1 MIILVVALYLV
12 CILLINTW
20 CMIFTLAKK
29 GGTWINRGDLK
40 FFALCAFINCY
51 IILGIGTLF
60 KSINEKIN
68 KRKRNRRKRAA
79 IDKKEGD

>member
-1 MIILVVALYLV
+1 MIILITALCLV
-12 CILLINTW
+12 CVLLINTW
-20 CMIFTLAKK
+20 CMIFTLARK
-29 GGTWINRGDLK
+29 GGTWIDHEDLK

-68 KRKRNRRKRAA
+68 KRKINRKRRSGN
-79 IDKKEGD
+79 KQKGG